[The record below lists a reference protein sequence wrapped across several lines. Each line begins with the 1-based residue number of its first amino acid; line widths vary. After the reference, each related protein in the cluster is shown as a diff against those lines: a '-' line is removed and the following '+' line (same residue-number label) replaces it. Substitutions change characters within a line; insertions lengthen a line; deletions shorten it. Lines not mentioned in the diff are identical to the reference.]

1 MLEINGFVLY
11 FFCIVLSVLL
21 LSLEQTISGKLAG
34 VCFVHIIL
42 RHHQLFVLY
51 RPSVICYQLLT
62 CVCLVLAVINPLLVV
77 HLVQAISETLSVG
90 AALLLPPL
98 RERMALLHALLP
110 QGLRQ
115 SVLRSGQWFRS
126 YSWISVFRYTAE
138 LSLFS

>member
-42 RHHQLFVLY
+42 RHHQLFALY

-98 RERMALLHALLP
+98 REQMELLHALLP
-110 QGLRQ
+110 QGFDGCDSLSCGQ
-115 SVLRSGQWFRS
+115 VSGSAHIPGFL
-126 YSWISVFRYTAE
+126 YSGTPQN
-138 LSLFS
+138 